1 MARQYQAVLP
11 LDTVDWIVDG
21 PSYRLG
27 QWHCM
32 PWELCLVVTEGRHAP
47 QRWREGTCRAHRGR
61 RECGQ
66 GKRERSG
73 GEDTIFREKQMNKVN
88 GVPVLVIRQ
97 PPSSCVKS
105 LFCSNC
111 SGDFLFVTG
120 KEDPKPKILLKP
132 PPSGSHLGFP
142 GSRRTPSFRQ
152 LMRGVGT
159 PWAWQD
165 SRAVR
170 FTEMSTAVGPGWMVG
185 AAGEEQRA
193 GLGACGSEGMGG
205 REEDTHCGSPRGKP
219 RWCCLR
225 CCGPCS
231 CSLHHRLCSA
241 PAA

>member
-1 MARQYQAVLP
+1 MLHRGGERVSAVL
-11 LDTVDWIVDG
+11 TEVAESVDK
-21 PSYRLG
+21 
-27 QWHCM
+27 
-32 PWELCLVVTEGRHAP
+32 ET
-47 QRWREGTCRAHRGR
+47 
-61 RECGQ
+61 
-66 GKRERSG
+66 ERSG
-73 GEDTIFREKQMNKVN
+73 GEDTIFREKQINKVN

-97 PPSSCVKS
+97 PRSSCVKS

-111 SGDFLFVTG
+111 PGDFLFVTG

-132 PPSGSHLGFP
+132 SPSGSHLGFP

-170 FTEMSTAVGPGWMVG
+170 FTEMSTVVGPGWMVG

-205 REEDTHCGSPRGKP
+205 
-219 RWCCLR
+219 
-225 CCGPCS
+225 
-231 CSLHHRLCSA
+231 
-241 PAA
+241 